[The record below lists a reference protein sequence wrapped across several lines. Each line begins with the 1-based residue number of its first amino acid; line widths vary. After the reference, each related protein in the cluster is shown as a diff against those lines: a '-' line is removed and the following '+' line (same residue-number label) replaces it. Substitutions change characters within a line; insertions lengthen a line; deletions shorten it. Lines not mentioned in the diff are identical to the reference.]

1 MKFYVF
7 TDPGHG
13 WIKAPIALLKK
24 LGISDQITQYSYV
37 LGNFAYLE
45 EDQDASTLIKALKN
59 AGIPYEFRH
68 HYTNNSSRI
77 RTYPDYTQQNVEGQ
91 ARVPKEGMI
100 IAYGG
105 HMYRLEEPVG
115 WKKGQWYAYCP
126 EAGFRYRLSL
136 SQIRAGIEQKAA

>member
-1 MKFYVF
+1 MKFDVF

-24 LGISDQITQYSYV
+24 LGIADQITQYSYV
-37 LGNFAYLE
+37 RGNFAYLE

-68 HYTNNSSRI
+68 HYTNNSSRV
-77 RTYPDYTQQNVEGQ
+77 RTYPAYTQQNVEGQ

-100 IAYGG
+100 IKYGG
-105 HMYRLEEPVG
+105 FTYRLEKPIE
-115 WKKGQWYAYCP
+115 WRKGYWYAWCP
-126 EAGFRYRLSL
+126 EAGLRYQISL
-136 SQIRAGIEQKAA
+136 RQIKAGIEQKAA

>member
-1 MKFYVF
+1 MKFDVF

-45 EDQDASTLIKALKN
+45 EDQDASTLITALKA
-59 AGIPYEFRH
+59 AGIPCEFRH
-68 HYTNNSSRI
+68 HYTNNQSRI
-77 RTYPDYTQQNVEGQ
+77 RTYPSYTQQNVEGQ
-91 ARVPKEGMI
+91 ARVPKPGMI

-105 HMYRLEEPVG
+105 LMYRLEEPVG